1 MNEAQLRM
9 LYQAKSLLSQLLR
22 DYESQN
28 KALGIVAEEYEAKAQ
43 VKQNRLIAQAEVLK
57 WKS

>member
-1 MNEAQLRM
+1 MNEAQIRM

-28 KALGIVAEEYEAKAQ
+28 RALGIVAEEHEAKEQIKQRRLMAQ
-43 VKQNRLIAQAEVLK
+43 SEVLK
-57 WKS
+57 G

>member
-28 KALGIVAEEYEAKAQ
+28 RALGIAAEEREAKEQARQRRLMAQ
-43 VKQNRLIAQAEVLK
+43 SEVLGQ
-57 WKS
+57 